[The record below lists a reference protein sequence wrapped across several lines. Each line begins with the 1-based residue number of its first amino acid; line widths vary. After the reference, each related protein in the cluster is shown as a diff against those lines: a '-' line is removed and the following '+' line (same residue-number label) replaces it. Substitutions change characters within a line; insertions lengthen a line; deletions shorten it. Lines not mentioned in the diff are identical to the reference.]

1 MKKIVNRRMSNKPVN
16 GLQNMP
22 FHLGEHIIVIECAAH
37 GLELLN
43 RGYSVLT
50 ISIFCRYEQRTASY
64 QLVVLFIDN
73 TARTVPIEEVDCQE

>member
-1 MKKIVNRRMSNKPVN
+1 MSNEPVN

-43 RGYSVLT
+43 RGYSVLA
-50 ISIFCRYEQRTASY
+50 ISIFGRHEQRTASY

-73 TARTVPIEEVDCQE
+73 TARTIPIEEIDC